1 MKKSLLCKKV
11 GGGGG
16 GGGGGGEEGGGDGPR
31 ALRCRGPWNNITKRN
46 NATF

>member
-16 GGGGGGEEGGGDGPR
+16 GGGGGAGGMAPGLSV
-31 ALRCRGPWNNITKRN
+31 AVAHEII
-46 NATF
+46 